1 MIRRQLL
8 ILVASL
14 SVVVPAWPAAS
25 ESCHVWPAWGHFRD
39 QFIDAGGR
47 VRDPAQAG
55 QTTSEGQSY
64 ALFFSL
70 VANDRIAFD
79 RILRWTEDNL
89 AGGDLTSR
97 LPAWQW
103 GKRADGTWGVLDDNA
118 AADSDLWIAY
128 ALTEAARLWKTPR
141 YGALGELLAARI
153 LREETAELPGLGR
166 TLLPG
171 PRGFQVAS
179 DLWRLNPS
187 YVPLQLVRR
196 LAAQYP
202 QSGWRQ
208 LVPTS
213 VDMIVRSAPLGF
225 APEWVAYKANTG
237 FQPDPMTQGAGSF
250 NAIRVYLWAGMLAQ
264 DDPMRSVLLGLLM
277 PMVRHVVARGT
288 PPLEVN
294 TRTGA
299 AMGSGP
305 VGFSAALL
313 PLLAMAKVPEA
324 LRQQRLRIDAQAP
337 LERTDNY
344 YDQVLTLFGLGWT
357 EGRYRFARDGA
368 LIPHWTCA

>member
-8 ILVASL
+8 TLVASL
-14 SVVVPAWPAAS
+14 SVAMPARSAAS
-25 ESCHVWPAWGHFRD
+25 ESCSVWPAWERFRD
-39 QFIDAGGR
+39 QFINDGGR
-47 VRDPAQAG
+47 VSDPAQAG

-70 VANDRIAFD
+70 VANDRAAFD
-79 RILRWTEDNL
+79 RVLRWTENNL

-128 ALTEAARLWKTPR
+128 ALAEAARLWKAPR
-141 YGALGELLAARI
+141 YGALGELLAGRI
-153 LREETAELPGLGR
+153 LREETADLPGLGR

-171 PRGFQVAS
+171 PRGFHEAS

-196 LAAQYP
+196 LAAHYP

-213 VDMIVRSAPLGF
+213 IELIVRSAPLGF
-225 APEWVAYKANTG
+225 APEWIAYKANAG
-237 FQPDPMTQGAGSF
+237 FQTDPVTQGVGSF

-264 DDPMRSVLLGLLM
+264 NDPMRAVLLSTFT
-277 PMVRHVVARGT
+277 PMVQHVVAQGT

-294 TRTGA
+294 SRTGA
-299 AMGSGP
+299 ARGNGSA
-305 VGFSAALL
+305 GFSAALL
-313 PLLAMAKVPEA
+313 PLLTTAKQPEA

-344 YDQVLTLFGLGWT
+344 YDQVLTLFGLGWA
-357 EGRYRFARDGA
+357 EDRYRFARDGA
-368 LIPHWTCA
+368 LIPRWTCA